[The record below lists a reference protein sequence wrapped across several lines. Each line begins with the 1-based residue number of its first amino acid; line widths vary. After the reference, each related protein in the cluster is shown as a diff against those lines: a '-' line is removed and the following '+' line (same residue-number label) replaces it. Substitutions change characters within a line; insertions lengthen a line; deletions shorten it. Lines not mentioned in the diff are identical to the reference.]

1 MPLPATSPP
10 ITSTPRSLYR
20 ERFQPSATLEA
31 PYAMAAINVLC
42 APSDEEAQFLASS
55 QDQSF
60 VRLRSGDPGRLPPP
74 IAGYRDTLAAPQRAT
89 LDHFRQVSAIG
100 SPATVRA
107 GLEAFAHRTG
117 ADELIVAG
125 ATFDPALRRR
135 SLALT
140 MDALTPLRR
149 TPKGDGSGMVRLSCH
164 HHRLSVAFPSGW
176 RFAIQVSFV
185 TNQPKITKRRA

>member
-1 MPLPATSPP
+1 LPLAATPGHGAPVDLWILGSSLFGAQLAAMLGLPYAFASHFAP
-10 ITSTPRSLYR
+10 DHLDGALKLYR
-20 ERFQPSATLEA
+20 ERFQPSAQLDA
-31 PYAMAAINVLC
+31 PYVMAAINVLC

-60 VRLRSGDPGRLPPP
+60 VRLRSGDPGRLPAPV
-74 IAGYRDTLAAPQRAT
+74 ANYRETLGAPQRAT

-107 GLEAFAHRTG
+107 GLEAFQHRTG

-140 MDALTPLRR
+140 MDALVPLGAN
-149 TPKGDGSGMVRLSCH
+149 T
-164 HHRLSVAFPSGW
+164 
-176 RFAIQVSFV
+176 
-185 TNQPKITKRRA
+185 